1 MAVIALKCPSIEVAV
16 VDISHSRISAWN
28 SNKLPIYEPGL
39 EQVVNQCR
47 GKNLLFSTN
56 VEKHVHEA
64 DIIFVSV
71 NTPTKIRGLG
81 YILYISILG
90 RKMLD
95 LMIQIT
101 SPPPPLDPR

>member
-1 MAVIALKCPSIEVAV
+1 MLKISIIEVDV
-16 VDISHSRISAWN
+16 YCDFILTSQVTGKKYIRS
-28 SNKLPIYEPGL
+28 SNVSK
-39 EQVVNQCR
+39 
-47 GKNLLFSTN
+47 KNRNKS
-56 VEKHVHEA
+56 
-64 DIIFVSV
+64 
-71 NTPTKIRGLG
+71 